1 VVNDDV
7 EILQLNSWEV
17 DCEAHPFVAPDS
29 SAGGLSSFL
38 CHQLQAAVAA
48 DVVAVLCSL
57 MRERL
62 RALLSEHGLLMVATW
77 I

>member
-17 DCEAHPFVAPDS
+17 DCEAHPFALSDS
-29 SAGGLSSFL
+29 SAGGLTALSLSPT
-38 CHQLQAAVAA
+38 QAADAA

-57 MRERL
+57 IERTF
-62 RALLSEHGLLMVATW
+62 AGAA
-77 I
+77 